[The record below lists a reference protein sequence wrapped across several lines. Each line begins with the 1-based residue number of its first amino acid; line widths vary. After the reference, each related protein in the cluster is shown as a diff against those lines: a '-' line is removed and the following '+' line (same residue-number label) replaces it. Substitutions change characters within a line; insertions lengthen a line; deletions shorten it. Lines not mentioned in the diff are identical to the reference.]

1 IQRRHQAW
9 SQNRPQNLC
18 PNPAPGKRPHQNRA
32 LPSRK
37 RNHAL
42 KRRQRRKK
50 KQPKKHRIR
59 KTKPPL
65 PDPKRNRTKKLR
77 RLEKAT
83 WAEKP
88 GLLPIRPTQVGTA
101 ICCTIAFI
109 ANGSSQPP
117 WSPAEQSFRHRQKSE
132 SKKTPDKKDKT
143 ASTRSEKE
151 SNEKTATTG
160 KGNLGGKTGATANP
174 ANTSWYGNM
183 LHDRFYREW
192 EQPTTVVAGGA
203 KLSASAKIRIE
214 K

>member
-1 IQRRHQAW
+1 THTIPKHTQPHQKKINQLRHQQKAKAKSPHLLLLIQPRHQAW
-9 SQNRPQNLC
+9 SRNRPQNLC

-88 GLLPIRPTQVGTA
+88 GQLPI
-101 ICCTIAFI
+101 
-109 ANGSSQPP
+109 
-117 WSPAEQSFRHRQKSE
+117 
-132 SKKTPDKKDKT
+132 
-143 ASTRSEKE
+143 
-151 SNEKTATTG
+151 
-160 KGNLGGKTGATANP
+160 
-174 ANTSWYGNM
+174 
-183 LHDRFYREW
+183 
-192 EQPTTVVAGGA
+192 
-203 KLSASAKIRIE
+203 
-214 K
+214 